1 MRLAFVEG
9 NGVQRWS
16 LDGTDTVELDGLPT
30 TAAAAAAPS
39 AVHHPNGVV
48 RIDHLVVFTPDLERT
63 TAAFEAGGIER
74 RRVREADTGEG
85 TLRQGFFRLGEVIL
99 EVVEHAKVP
108 SGPASFWGI
117 TFAVEDLDATAELLG
132 ERLGSIRD
140 AVQPGR
146 RIATVRK
153 EAGLGLPVAMIS
165 EEPPKE

>member
-1 MRLAFVEG
+1 MRLAFGEG
-9 NGVQRWS
+9 SGIQGWTLEGANSAQ
-16 LDGTDTVELDGLPT
+16 LDGLPT
-30 TAAAAAAPS
+30 TVGAAGDPP
-39 AVHHPNGVV
+39 AVRHRNGVT

-63 TAAFEAGGIER
+63 TAALEAAGIER

-85 TLRQGFFRLGEVIL
+85 VLRQGFFRLGEVIL
-99 EVVEHAKVP
+99 EVVEHAKIP

-132 ERLGSIRD
+132 ERLGSIRE

-153 EAGLGLPVAMIS
+153 QAGLGLPVAMIS